1 MLYEYEDA
9 PSEFAL
15 NEERNRQARIKAAED
30 EARAKREADQ
40 ARRAEVQEAIE
51 GALTS
56 AMDVLIPSTPSDPVP
71 ANEDIVA
78 VLANEIMA
86 GRIPHVKVEM

>member
-40 ARRAEVQEAIE
+40 ARRAEVRDEIIHALGWTCPEAT
-51 GALTS
+51 GARQ
-56 AMDVLIPSTPSDPVP
+56 
-71 ANEDIVA
+71 VA
-78 VLANEIMA
+78 EAIMA
-86 GRIPHVKVEM
+86 GKIPHVKVEM

>member
-40 ARRAEVQEAIE
+40 ARRAEVIGEITEGLRDAVSEFIDAEGLAEA
-51 GALTS
+51 
-56 AMDVLIPSTPSDPVP
+56 
-71 ANEDIVA
+71 
-78 VLANEIMA
+78 IMA

>member
-30 EARAKREADQ
+30 EARAKHEADQ
-40 ARRAEVQEAIE
+40 ARRAEVRSAIAN
-51 GALTS
+51 ALLDTLGLVN
-56 AMDVLIPSTPSDPVP
+56 ADEEPSD
-71 ANEDIVA
+71 

>member
-40 ARRAEVQEAIE
+40 ARREQVTIKIMQGIRQYDINPSAASSLAEA
-51 GALTS
+51 
-56 AMDVLIPSTPSDPVP
+56 
-71 ANEDIVA
+71 
-78 VLANEIMA
+78 IMA